1 MARLRHAST
10 IAPYGTFVSHRKAAA
25 VEIDF
30 ERTISV
36 WPKGKKTEIEFA
48 QEIGGHGTSQATASL
63 VDHTSFKTGAA
74 RSDLDEA
81 VEGAAWV
88 DAKAGR
94 APDAVASRTHR
105 QFSSHP
111 VAR

>member
-1 MARLRHAST
+1 MARLRHAGT
-10 IAPYGTFVSHRKAAA
+10 IATNGTFVSHRKAAA
-25 VEIDF
+25 VEIDS

-81 VEGAAWV
+81 AKGPAWLGTTT
-88 DAKAGR
+88 GR
-94 APDAVASRTHR
+94 PPDAVAS
-105 QFSSHP
+105 
-111 VAR
+111 